1 MAKNKRKSKRRAQ
14 EADDVDTIEE
24 TAGNEAS
31 EVGKKNLL
39 ELSADELK
47 KEGFKL
53 GLFVDG
59 DKPRKDQA
67 LTVEME

>member
-1 MAKNKRKSKRRAQ
+1 MAKGKRKSRKRA
-14 EADDVDTIEE
+14 AAEE
-24 TAGNEAS
+24 QDAPV
-31 EVGKKNLL
+31 EVGDTSDGKNLL

-47 KEGFKL
+47 KEAFKL

-67 LTVEME
+67 LTKLTPVWRIP